1 MVGSKVICDEVLDC
15 WGSLNP
21 RRVCDPSEEGC
32 GPSEEGCGPSEEG
45 CGPSEE
51 GCGPSNGVIFD
62 DCASVSLWVVHSITC
77 RREVEMLIQFSG
89 LPGGS

>member
-21 RRVCDPSEEGC
+21 RRVCD
-32 GPSEEGCGPSEEG
+32 PSEEG